1 MCQQSKPLQTKHKR
15 QKQNMHRLA
24 GRSKGIVCWDQ
35 NLEVRRD
42 VPEFISFG
50 TMELTAPLVKD
61 VTRAELTVQT
71 DEWDGN

>member
-1 MCQQSKPLQTKHKR
+1 
-15 QKQNMHRLA
+15 MHSLA
-24 GRSKGIVCWDQ
+24 GRSKGIVCGDQ